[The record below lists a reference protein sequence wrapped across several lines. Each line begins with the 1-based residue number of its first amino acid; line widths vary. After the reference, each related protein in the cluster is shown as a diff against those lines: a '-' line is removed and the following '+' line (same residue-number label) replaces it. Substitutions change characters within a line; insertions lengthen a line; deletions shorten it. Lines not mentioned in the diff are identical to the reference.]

1 MIFNEPESVL
11 VLFLTWGMNISKQ
24 KQLKIVQNKKDDSL
38 KTTSV
43 RMHEKQL
50 TALDAVCRGISMT
63 RQDAI
68 QLAVRQFI
76 GDAVRV
82 MPLVVLL
89 LMLVVMRKQQVK
101 K

>member
-1 MIFNEPESVL
+1 MIFNEPESV
-11 VLFLTWGMNISKQ
+11 FSIISDLGHEHFQ
-24 KQLKIVQNKKDDSL
+24 AETAQDRTEQKDDSL

-76 GDAVRV
+76 GDAVR
-82 MPLVVLL
+82 LCHWSCFCLCSW
-89 LMLVVMRKQQVK
+89 
-101 K
+101 